1 MAIEWYISEA
11 LPVGQL
17 EIIQSATEI
26 SERLAPGIF
35 DLALAMESA
44 RRKKHIGDEGLFSDQ
59 IYGEGAD
66 FTAIVEIMAVP
77 MLGSDEQAMEDGS
90 IFGTVSARR
99 TRSSAVLGLVVA
111 IAWLQ
116 CAGGELSGTG
126 LNRFYSQYDTGQL
139 FELFTPSSRAS
150 GSLAVRE
157 LSQSLLGANALIP
170 YS

>member
-1 MAIEWYISEA
+1 VAIEWYISEA

-116 CAGGELSGTG
+116 C